1 MSPERGD
8 APAPRA
14 PASVKPLAEL
24 ARLQGESVVTAGNR
38 ALRLDDPEGVWLV
51 ERGTLAVF
59 LVRVSGGMEEAPFRH
74 LLRLETG
81 RLAFGATGGELRLVA
96 KGLPGTIVRRLS
108 AADVI
113 AAANDG
119 ADELLRALAEHVDHW
134 IGGIVSAIAA
144 EIEPRPRPGLLLAP
158 GVWNDIDGVVAS
170 AGRVVWIQGGEAHL
184 FGTEEPQQGEL
195 VPITPDGWATLHGPT
210 GIAVHTSHAL
220 GAGALLSR
228 ALPGFHRLAFAAE
241 LTGRQLALADQA
253 NLQVA
258 RSVWRRR
265 DEDQARARLFRL
277 LAPRAPAGSGD
288 GALLAALRAVGR
300 HERIAIR
307 TPAGRAD
314 APPTLAAILHA
325 SGVRSRRVRL
335 APEERWW
342 RGDSGA
348 ILAFRRADGAPVALL
363 PRVTGRY
370 RLSDPRTGRSSPIGR
385 SDAATLAAHG
395 YVLYRPLPAG
405 GSVGLRALL
414 ATAAARFGADLTRIV
429 LAGCA
434 AGVLALA
441 PAAGFGLLL
450 DRVTPSGDGR
460 ALLQLAALLA
470 LLALA
475 TALAHVLRGTA
486 LMRIE
491 ARLAARAS
499 AALWDRLLRLPI
511 RFFRAFSSG
520 EVSMRALTFQ
530 ALRDRL
536 SGATV
541 AALLSALFLVP
552 SIALVLSYD
561 ALLGSLTLAI
571 GLAALGVTV
580 TLGAAQIPP
589 QRQRLRQERLLAG
602 HLSQLIDCV
611 RKLQLAGA
619 EGSARASWARRYRKQ
634 KLAELR
640 VGVLN
645 DHLKAFGAAVPPL
658 AAAALFAASASRQDD
673 ALGLGEFVVVYVA
686 SMVFYAAIIA
696 LGAAFEAVAS
706 VVPAGNQTRPVLSA
720 SPDADRG
727 AAPQVV
733 LGGELRFESVSF
745 RYDDSGPPALDGVSW
760 FARPGEFIAI
770 VGESGAGKSTL
781 VRIALGL
788 EVPTSGAVYYDGR
801 DLALL
806 DHTSVRGQVGV
817 VLQDGGVHVGTV
829 LDNIIG
835 LDQSLTVDDAW
846 HAATQAAVARDI
858 AAMPMQMHTSMG
870 ERAAVVSGGQSQR
883 IRIARALV
891 RNPRVLFLDEATNWL
906 DRRNQAA
913 LMDGLRKSTATRIVV
928 AHRLSTI
935 REAHRI
941 YVLEAGKIV
950 QTGRFDDLVRRAGPF
965 RDLVRRQCHD
975 SAVPR
980 GDCAAPLR
988 DSS

>member
-1 MSPERGD
+1 MPPERGD
-8 APAPRA
+8 APAPPVPVA
-14 PASVKPLAEL
+14 L
-24 ARLQGESVVTAGNR
+24 ARLPGESVVTAANR
-38 ALRLDDPEGVWLV
+38 PLRLDEPEDVWLV
-51 ERGTLAVF
+51 ERGTLDLF
-59 LVRVSGGMEEAPFRH
+59 LVRVSDSMEEAPFRH
-74 LLRLETG
+74 LLRLDAG
-81 RLAFGATGGELRLVA
+81 RLAFGASAGELRLVA
-96 KGLPGTIVRRLS
+96 KGLPGTTVRRLS
-108 AADVI
+108 AADL
-113 AAANDG
+113 AAAAG
-119 ADELLRALAEHVDHW
+119 AGGDELLRVLAGHVDHW

-144 EIEPRPRPGLLLAP
+144 EIEPRPRPGSLLAP
-158 GVWNDIDGVVAS
+158 GVWNDVGGVVAS
-170 AGRVVWIQGGEAHL
+170 AAGVVWIRSGEAHL
-184 FGTEEPQQGEL
+184 FGTEAPRDGEL
-195 VPITPDGWATLHGPT
+195 VPITPEGWATLHHPT
-210 GIAVHTSHAL
+210 TIAVHASQAL
-220 GAGALLSR
+220 GARALLSR

-258 RSVWRRR
+258 RSAWRRR

-288 GALLAALRAVGR
+288 GALLAALRAVAR

-307 TPAGRAD
+307 TPAGRED
-314 APPTLAAILHA
+314 EPPTLAAILHA
-325 SGVRSRRVRL
+325 SGVRARRVRL

-342 RGDSGA
+342 HGDSGA
-348 ILAFRRADGAPVALL
+348 ILAFRRADAAPVALL
-363 PRVTGRY
+363 PRAAGRY
-370 RLSDPRTGRSSPIGR
+370 RLHDPRTGRSSPVGR
-385 SDAATLAAHG
+385 ADAATLAAHG

-405 GSVGLRALL
+405 ESVGLRALL
-414 ATAAARFGADLTRIV
+414 ATAAGRSGADFARVV
-429 LAGCA
+429 LAGGVA
-434 AGVLALA
+434 AVLALA

-450 DRVTPSGDGR
+450 ERVIPSGDGL
-460 ALLQLAALLA
+460 ALAQLAALLA

-475 TALAHVLRGTA
+475 AALAHVLRGTA

-491 ARLAARAS
+491 AQLAARAS
-499 AALWDRLLRLPI
+499 AATWDRLLRLPV

-530 ALRDRL
+530 TLRDRL
-536 SGATV
+536 SGAT
-541 AALLSALFLVP
+541 AGALLSALFLLP
-552 SIALVLSYD
+552 SIALVLFYD
-561 ALLGSLTLAI
+561 SLLGALTLAI
-571 GLAALGVTV
+571 GVAALAVTV
-580 TLGAAQIPP
+580 ALGAAQIAP
-589 QRQRLRQERLLAG
+589 QGRRLRRERRLAG

-619 EGSARASWARRYRKQ
+619 EGSARASWARRYREQ

-658 AAAALFAASASRQDD
+658 AAAALFAASASRQDGP
-673 ALGLGEFVVVYVA
+673 LGIGEFVVVYVA
-686 SMVFYAAIIA
+686 AMIFFTAVIA

-706 VVPAGNQTRPVLSA
+706 VVPACNQIRPVLA
-720 SPDADRG
+720 AAPDDDRG
-727 AAPQVV
+727 TAPAVV

-781 VRIALGL
+781 VRLALGL
-788 EVPTSGAVYYDGR
+788 EAPTSGAVYYDDR

-806 DHTSVRGQVGV
+806 DPTSVRRQVGV

-835 LDQSLTVDDAW
+835 LDPSLTVDDAW
-846 HAATQAAVARDI
+846 KAATQAAVARDI

-891 RNPRVLFLDEATNWL
+891 RNPRILFLDEATNWL
-906 DRRNQAA
+906 DRRNQAT

-941 YVLEAGKIV
+941 YVLAAGKVV
-950 QTGRFDDLVRRAGPF
+950 QTGRFEDLVRRAGPF
-965 RDLVRRQCHD
+965 RDLVRRQM
-975 SAVPR
+975 
-980 GDCAAPLR
+980 
-988 DSS
+988 

>member
-1 MSPERGD
+1 MPPERGD

-14 PASVKPLAEL
+14 PASVEPHLAEM
-24 ARLQGESVVTAGNR
+24 ASFQGEPVLTAANR
-38 ALRLDDPEGVWLV
+38 PLRLDDPAGVWLV
-51 ERGTLAVF
+51 ERGTLDVF

-81 RLAFGATGGELRLVA
+81 RLAFGATAGELRLVA
-96 KGLPGTIVRRLS
+96 KGLPGTIVRRWS
-108 AADVI
+108 AADLI
-113 AAANDG
+113 AAAGDG
-119 ADELLRALAEHVDHW
+119 ADGLLRALAEQVDHW

-144 EIEPRPRPGLLLAP
+144 QIEPRPRPRSLLAP
-158 GVWNDIDGVVAS
+158 GVWSDIDGVVAS
-170 AGRVVWIQGGEAHL
+170 AGGVVWIQGGEAHL
-184 FGTEEPQQGEL
+184 FGTEQPQEGEL
-195 VPITPDGWATLHGPT
+195 VPITPDGWATLHDPT
-210 GIAVHTSHAL
+210 GIAVHASRAL
-220 GAGALLSR
+220 GARELLSR

-277 LAPRAPAGSGD
+277 LAPLRAPAGSGD

-300 HERIAIR
+300 HERIPIR
-307 TPAGRAD
+307 MPAGRSD
-314 APPTLAAILHA
+314 EAPGLAAILHA
-325 SGVRSRRVRL
+325 SGVRVRRVRL

-348 ILAFRRADGAPVALL
+348 MLAFRRAGGAPVALL
-363 PRVTGRY
+363 PRATGGY
-370 RLSDPRTGRSSPIGR
+370 RLHDPQSGRSSPVGR
-385 SDAATLAAHG
+385 PDAATLAAHG

-405 GSVGLRALL
+405 GSAGLRALL
-414 ATAAARFGADLTRIV
+414 ATAAGRFGTDLARVV
-429 LAGCA
+429 LAGCVA
-434 AGVLALA
+434 AVFALA
-441 PAAGFGLLL
+441 PAAGFGLLV
-450 DRVTPSGDGR
+450 DRLIPSGDGR
-460 ALLQLAALLA
+460 ALLQLVALLA

-486 LMRIE
+486 LMRLE

-536 SGATV
+536 SGAT
-541 AALLSALFLVP
+541 AAAVLSALFLVP
-552 SIALVLSYD
+552 SISLVLFYD
-561 ALLGSLTLAI
+561 TLLGSLTLAI
-571 GLAALGVTV
+571 GIAALAVTV
-580 TLGAAQIPP
+580 TLGAAQMAP

-602 HLSQLIDCV
+602 HLSQLIDSV

-619 EGSARASWARRYRKQ
+619 EGSARASWARRYREQ

-645 DHLKAFGAAVPPL
+645 DHLKAFGAAVPPM
-658 AAAALFAASASRQDD
+658 AAAALFAVSASRQDG
-673 ALGLGEFVVVYVA
+673 ALGVGEFVVVYVA
-686 SMVFYAAIIA
+686 SMIFFTAVIG

-706 VVPAGNQTRPVLSA
+706 VVPACNQIRPLLAA
-720 SPDADRG
+720 SPDDDRG
-727 AAPQVV
+727 TAPSVV

-745 RYDDSGPPALDGVSW
+745 RYADSGPPALDGVSW

-781 VRIALGL
+781 VRLALGL
-788 EVPTSGAVYYDGR
+788 EAPTGGAVYYDDR

-806 DHTSVRGQVGV
+806 DHASVRRQVGV

-891 RNPRVLFLDEATNWL
+891 RHPRILFLDEATNWL

-913 LMDGLRKSTATRIVV
+913 LMAGLRKSTATRIVV

-965 RDLVRRQCHD
+965 RDLVRRQM
-975 SAVPR
+975 S
-980 GDCAAPLR
+980 
-988 DSS
+988 